1 MTIDKSRRALLAF
14 VMFAIS
20 SVALF
25 TPSQAA
31 IAKPTIR
38 ADVRN
43 HGIHWTPELR
53 APGAQIKR
61 PASDPFADMLLG

>member
-14 VMFAIS
+14 VIAIS

-25 TPSQAA
+25 TPNQAA

-43 HGIHWTPELR
+43 HGIHWTPELC

>member
-14 VMFAIS
+14 VIAIS

-25 TPSQAA
+25 TPNQAA